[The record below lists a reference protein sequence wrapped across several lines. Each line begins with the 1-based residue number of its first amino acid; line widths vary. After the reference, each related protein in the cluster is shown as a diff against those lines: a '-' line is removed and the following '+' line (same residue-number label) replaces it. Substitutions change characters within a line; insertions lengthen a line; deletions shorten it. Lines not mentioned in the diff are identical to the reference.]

1 MYKEYYKLKHNPFQ
15 MTPDPRIFFASKGH
29 KRALSY
35 LQYGLSQ
42 GEGFIVITGDIGT
55 GKTTIVKNLIAGL
68 DHKTYIAK
76 QLVTTHL
83 EEHDLM
89 EMICESFELI
99 SKGLTKAAL
108 LNQFKAFLN
117 SAHKLGRRVVL
128 VVDEVQ
134 NLPPKTVE
142 ELRMLSNFQIDNKP
156 LIQSFL
162 VGQKEFIAT
171 LQDSSMEQLR
181 QRVIASCHL
190 GPLKDNETKHYI
202 NYRLKEAGWAGG
214 PLFDNDALML
224 IHELTEGVPR
234 RINVFCDRI
243 LLFGYL
249 EEISFFT
256 KEHIQIVADELA
268 DEITSPIKLRDKT
281 EASSLIGKVQAN
293 SVGSDISADDIQVLP
308 ITTAYNESQ
317 KKVNQKN
324 GSSEQITNSKQ
335 VNKPVNKDTVASIS
349 KKVAEP
355 EIKPYESTSKKT
367 VSAGSLINS
376 DFVDIEE
383 TIKDFESRV
392 EKEISSFKKS
402 LDKKF

>member
-1 MYKEYYKLKHNPFQ
+1 MYKDYYKLTHNPFQ
-15 MTPDPRIFFASKGH
+15 MTPDPRVFFASKGH

-68 DHKTYIAK
+68 DHQTYIAK
-76 QLVTTHL
+76 ELVTTHL

-99 SKGLTKAAL
+99 SKGLSKAAL

-117 SAHKLGRRVVL
+117 SANKLGRRVVL

-134 NLPPKTVE
+134 NLPAKTVE
-142 ELRMLSNFQIDNKP
+142 ELRMLSNFQVDNKP

-162 VGQKEFIAT
+162 VGQKEFIKT
-171 LQDSSMEQLR
+171 LQHENMEQLR

-190 GPLKDNETKHYI
+190 GPLKADETKYYI
-202 NYRLKEAGWAGG
+202 KYRLTESGWHGG
-214 PLFDNDALML
+214 ELFDEQALHL

-249 EEISFFT
+249 EEIDFFT
-256 KEHIQIVADELA
+256 QQHIKIVADELA
-268 DEITSPIKLRDKT
+268 DEITSPIKAENHEK
-281 EASSLIGKVQAN
+281 IN
-293 SVGSDISADDIQVLP
+293 SFL
-308 ITTAYNESQ
+308 
-317 KKVNQKN
+317 
-324 GSSEQITNSKQ
+324 SELQEN
-335 VNKPVNKDTVASIS
+335 SIS
-349 KKVAEP
+349 QENDLHIEP
-355 EIKPYESTSKKT
+355 EILVSSVNESSKVERKKESK
-367 VSAGSLINS
+367 VEQELEVKAEANLVQAGKKNDDNITKSLSS

-392 EKEISSFKKS
+392 EQEIEAFKNS

>member
-1 MYKEYYKLKHNPFQ
+1 MYKEYYKLSNNPFQ
-15 MTPDPRIFFASKGH
+15 MTPDPKIFFASKGH

-68 DHKTYIAK
+68 DKQTYIAK
-76 QLVTTHL
+76 QLVTTNL

-117 SAHKLGRRVVL
+117 SAHRLGRRVVL

-142 ELRMLSNFQIDNKP
+142 ELRMLSNFQVDNKP

-162 VGQKEFIAT
+162 VGQKEFIKT
-171 LQDSSMEQLR
+171 LQDVSMEQLR

-190 GPLKDNETKHYI
+190 GPLRDEETMRYI

-214 PLFDNDALML
+214 ELFERSALML

-256 KEHIQIVADELA
+256 TEHVQTVADELEE
-268 DEITSPIKLRDKT
+268 EITSPIKSRDKPET
-281 EASSLIGKVQAN
+281 SEPLENVKVNPLNSLYPKIEL
-293 SVGSDISADDIQVLP
+293 SADNY
-308 ITTAYNESQ
+308 AEMNA
-317 KKVNQKN
+317 N
-324 GSSEQITNSKQ
+324 
-335 VNKPVNKDTVASIS
+335 ASMKINAA
-349 KKVAEP
+349 KP
-355 EIKPYESTSKKT
+355 EINAAKPEIIQEELAEENKLPKKQL
-367 VSAGSLINS
+367 VGS
-376 DFVDIEE
+376 DFVD
-383 TIKDFESRV
+383 F
-392 EKEISSFKKS
+392 
-402 LDKKF
+402 

>member
-1 MYKEYYKLKHNPFQ
+1 MYKEYYKLQHNPFQ

-83 EEHDLM
+83 GEHDLM

-99 SKGLTKAAL
+99 SIGLTKAAL

-134 NLPPKTVE
+134 NLPAKTVE
-142 ELRMLSNFQIDNKP
+142 ELRMLSNFQVNNKP

-162 VGQKEFIAT
+162 VGQKEFITT
-171 LQDSSMEQLR
+171 LQQSSMEQLR

-190 GPLKDNETKHYI
+190 GPLKENETNLYV

-214 PLFDNDALML
+214 SLFSDDALNL
-224 IHELTEGVPR
+224 VHELTEGVPR

-243 LLFGYL
+243 MLFGYL
-249 EEISFFT
+249 EEVSFFT
-256 KEHIQIVADELA
+256 AEHINMVADELE
-268 DEITSPIKLRDKT
+268 DEITSPIKLRKKNGV
-281 EASSLIGKVQAN
+281 SNLLRQVQAN
-293 SVGSDISADDIQVLP
+293 NISHSVTTERNNQERVQP
-308 ITTAYNESQ
+308 INTTSKNEFSQ
-317 KKVNQKN
+317 KIEAFKEKEISTPVITAPTITGLSDTKVSQH
-324 GSSEQITNSKQ
+324 T
-335 VNKPVNKDTVASIS
+335 
-349 KKVAEP
+349 
-355 EIKPYESTSKKT
+355 
-367 VSAGSLINS
+367 SAGKKIASANSVVNS
-376 DFVDIEE
+376 DFVDIDD

-392 EKEISSFKKS
+392 EKEIELFKSS

>member
-1 MYKEYYKLKHNPFQ
+1 MYKEYYKLKNNPFQ
-15 MTPDPRIFFASKGH
+15 MTPDPQIFFASKGH

-68 DHKTYIAK
+68 DHQTYIAK
-76 QLVTTHL
+76 ELVTTHL
-83 EEHDLM
+83 EDQDLM

-99 SKGLTKAAL
+99 SRGLSKAAL

-134 NLPPKTVE
+134 NLPAKTVE
-142 ELRMLSNFQIDNKP
+142 ELRMLSNFQIDNRP

-162 VGQKEFIAT
+162 VGQKEFINT
-171 LQDSSMEQLR
+171 LQSKDMEQLR

-190 GPLKDNETKHYI
+190 GPLKKDETKYYI
-202 NYRLKEAGWAGG
+202 NYRLKEAGWTGND
-214 PLFDNDALML
+214 LFEEKALEL
-224 IHELTEGVPR
+224 IHDLTEGVPR

-249 EEISFFT
+249 EEISIFT
-256 KEHIQIVADELA
+256 PEHIRIVADELA
-268 DEITSPIKLRDKT
+268 DEITSPIKTQKHAEMSSYISELQNMSVQKADNHSVEEEKVSDALNKIQSNISQKT
-281 EASSLIGKVQAN
+281 ELDNV
-293 SVGSDISADDIQVLP
+293 
-308 ITTAYNESQ
+308 TTLNVTSQ
-317 KKVNQKN
+317 KRPQPTM
-324 GSSEQITNSKQ
+324 S
-335 VNKPVNKDTVASIS
+335 
-349 KKVAEP
+349 
-355 EIKPYESTSKKT
+355 
-367 VSAGSLINS
+367 S

-383 TIKDFESRV
+383 TIRDFESRV
-392 EKEISSFKKS
+392 EKEIQAFKNTI
-402 LDKKF
+402 DKKF

>member
-1 MYKEYYKLKHNPFQ
+1 MYKEYYNLHHNPFQ
-15 MTPDPRIFFASKGH
+15 MTPDPKIFFASKGH

-68 DHKTYIAK
+68 DRQTYIAK
-76 QLVTTHL
+76 ELVTTHL
-83 EEHDLM
+83 EDHDLM

-99 SKGLTKAAL
+99 SKGLSKAAL

-117 SAHKLGRRVVL
+117 SANKLGRRVVL

-134 NLPPKTVE
+134 NLPAKTVE
-142 ELRMLSNFQIDNKP
+142 ELRMLSNFQVGNKP

-162 VGQKEFIAT
+162 VGQKEFIRT
-171 LQDSSMEQLR
+171 LQSDSMEQLR

-190 GPLKDNETKHYI
+190 GPLKSEETKYYI
-202 NYRLKEAGWAGG
+202 NYRLEHSGWNGG
-214 PLFDNDALML
+214 QLFDDEALKL

-249 EEISFFT
+249 EEITIFT
-256 KEHIQIVADELA
+256 QEHITTVADELA
-268 DEITSPIKLRDKT
+268 DEITSPIKAERHEEVNNYLNKLK
-281 EASSLIGKVQAN
+281 ENYPQKPESSSKPVSAEKPAGEPKSFERKRPKPQPQ
-293 SVGSDISADDIQVLP
+293 DTISAIE
-308 ITTAYNESQ
+308 ESF
-317 KKVNQKN
+317 
-324 GSSEQITNSKQ
+324 T
-335 VNKPVNKDTVASIS
+335 
-349 KKVAEP
+349 
-355 EIKPYESTSKKT
+355 
-367 VSAGSLINS
+367 S
-376 DFVDIEE
+376 DFVDIDE
-383 TIKDFESRV
+383 TIKDFEIRV
-392 EKEISSFKKS
+392 EKEIQAFKNS

>member
-42 GEGFIVITGDIGT
+42 GEGFIVVTGDIGT

-68 DHKTYIAK
+68 DPKTYIAK

-83 EEHDLM
+83 EDHDLM

-108 LNQFKAFLN
+108 LNQFRAFLN
-117 SAHKLGRRVVL
+117 SAHRLGRRVVL

-134 NLPPKTVE
+134 NLPAKTVE

-162 VGQKEFIAT
+162 VGQKNFIKT

-190 GPLKDNETKHYI
+190 GPLKEEETKHYI
-202 NYRLKEAGWAGG
+202 NYRLHEAGWSGG
-214 PLFDNDALML
+214 NLFDDNALML
-224 IHELTEGVPR
+224 IHRLTEGVPR

-256 KEHIQIVADELA
+256 REHVQIVAEELSE
-268 DEITSPIKLRDKT
+268 EITSPLVLQNKDDVARLINT
-281 EASSLIGKVQAN
+281 E
-293 SVGSDISADDIQVLP
+293 
-308 ITTAYNESQ
+308 Q
-317 KKVNQKN
+317 KKYEHAL
-324 GSSEQITNSKQ
+324 SEQQAINNQAETFSSSIPDEPVVPQSAPKAPEPVQ
-335 VNKPVNKDTVASIS
+335 HKFEKPVAMASG
-349 KKVAEP
+349 
-355 EIKPYESTSKKT
+355 STE
-367 VSAGSLINS
+367 
-376 DFVDIEE
+376 FVDIEE

-392 EKEISSFKKS
+392 EQEIASFKQS
-402 LDKKF
+402 LDKNT

>member
-1 MYKEYYKLKHNPFQ
+1 MYKEYYKLQHNPFQ

-83 EEHDLM
+83 GEHDLM

-99 SKGLTKAAL
+99 SIGLTKAAL

-134 NLPPKTVE
+134 NLPAKTVE
-142 ELRMLSNFQIDNKP
+142 ELRMLSNFQVNNKP

-162 VGQKEFIAT
+162 VGQKEFITT
-171 LQDSSMEQLR
+171 LQQSSMEQLR

-190 GPLKDNETKHYI
+190 GPLKENETNLYV

-214 PLFDNDALML
+214 PLFSDDALKL
-224 IHELTEGVPR
+224 VHELTEGVPR

-243 LLFGYL
+243 MLFGYL
-249 EEISFFT
+249 EEVSFFT
-256 KEHIQIVADELA
+256 AEHINMVADELE
-268 DEITSPIKLRDKT
+268 DEITSPIKLRKKNGV
-281 EASSLIGKVQAN
+281 SHLLRQVQAN
-293 SVGSDISADDIQVLP
+293 NTSHSAATDRNDQERERVQPISTTSKKDLSQNIESIKAKEISTPIISAP
-308 ITTAYNESQ
+308 IITGLSDTKVSQ
-317 KKVNQKN
+317 YTSV
-324 GSSEQITNSKQ
+324 E
-335 VNKPVNKDTVASIS
+335 
-349 KKVAEP
+349 KKVA
-355 EIKPYESTSKKT
+355 
-367 VSAGSLINS
+367 SANSAVNS
-376 DFVDIEE
+376 DFVDIDE
-383 TIKDFESRV
+383 TIKDFETRV
-392 EKEISSFKKS
+392 EKEIASFKNS

>member
-1 MYKEYYKLKHNPFQ
+1 MYKDYYKLKHNPFQ
-15 MTPDPRIFFASKGH
+15 MTPDPKVFFASKGH

-68 DHKTYIAK
+68 DLQTYIAK
-76 QLVTTHL
+76 ELVTTHL
-83 EEHDLM
+83 EDHDLI

-99 SKGLTKAAL
+99 SKGLSKAAL

-117 SAHKLGRRVVL
+117 SANKLGRRVVL

-134 NLPPKTVE
+134 NLPAKTVE
-142 ELRMLSNFQIDNKP
+142 ELRMLSNFQVGNKP

-162 VGQKEFIAT
+162 VGQKEFIKT
-171 LQDSSMEQLR
+171 LQDDSMEQLR

-190 GPLKDNETKHYI
+190 GPLKSEETKFYI
-202 NYRLKEAGWAGG
+202 NYRLNESGWTGG
-214 PLFDNDALML
+214 DLFDDDALLL

-249 EEISFFT
+249 EEIIFFT
-256 KEHIQIVADELA
+256 SEHIKIVADELSE
-268 DEITSPIKLRDKT
+268 EITSPIKAEKHEEISSYLSELQKT
-281 EASSLIGKVQAN
+281 YEAPEHIPEVKEVQRKAAAPSVKKEKVKAKESL
-293 SVGSDISADDIQVLP
+293 S
-308 ITTAYNESQ
+308 
-317 KKVNQKN
+317 
-324 GSSEQITNSKQ
+324 
-335 VNKPVNKDTVASIS
+335 
-349 KKVAEP
+349 
-355 EIKPYESTSKKT
+355 
-367 VSAGSLINS
+367 S

-392 EKEISSFKKS
+392 ENEIAAFKKS

>member
-1 MYKEYYKLKHNPFQ
+1 MYKEYYKLKNNPFQ
-15 MTPDPRIFFASKGH
+15 MTPDPQIFFASKGH

-68 DHKTYIAK
+68 DHQTYIAK
-76 QLVTTHL
+76 ELVTTHL
-83 EEHDLM
+83 EDQDLM

-99 SKGLTKAAL
+99 SRGLSKAAL

-134 NLPPKTVE
+134 NLPIKTVE
-142 ELRMLSNFQIDNKP
+142 ELRMLSNFQIDNRP

-162 VGQKEFIAT
+162 VGQKEFINT
-171 LQDSSMEQLR
+171 LQSKDMEQLR

-190 GPLKDNETKHYI
+190 GPLKKDETKYYI
-202 NYRLKEAGWAGG
+202 NYRLKEAGWTGND
-214 PLFDNDALML
+214 LFEAHALEL
-224 IHELTEGVPR
+224 IHDLTEGVPR

-249 EEISFFT
+249 EEISIFT
-256 KEHIQIVADELA
+256 PEHIRIVADELA
-268 DEITSPIKLRDKT
+268 DEITSPIKTQKHAEMSSYISELQSMSVQKADNHSVEEEKVSDALNKIQSNISQKT
-281 EASSLIGKVQAN
+281 ELDNV
-293 SVGSDISADDIQVLP
+293 
-308 ITTAYNESQ
+308 TTLNVTSQ
-317 KKVNQKN
+317 KRPQPTM
-324 GSSEQITNSKQ
+324 S
-335 VNKPVNKDTVASIS
+335 
-349 KKVAEP
+349 
-355 EIKPYESTSKKT
+355 
-367 VSAGSLINS
+367 S

-383 TIKDFESRV
+383 TIRDFESRV
-392 EKEISSFKKS
+392 EKEIQAFKNTI
-402 LDKKF
+402 DKKF

>member
-1 MYKEYYKLKHNPFQ
+1 MYKDYYNLKRNPFQ

-68 DHKTYIAK
+68 DHQTYIAK
-76 QLVTTHL
+76 ELVTTQL
-83 EEHDLM
+83 EDHDLM

-99 SKGLTKAAL
+99 SKGLSKAAL

-117 SAHKLGRRVVL
+117 SANKLGRRVVL

-142 ELRMLSNFQIDNKP
+142 ELRMLSNFQVGNKP

-162 VGQKEFIAT
+162 VGQKEFIKT
-171 LQDSSMEQLR
+171 LQADSMEQLR

-190 GPLKDNETKHYI
+190 GPLKSEETKFYI
-202 NYRLKEAGWAGG
+202 NYRLEESGWNGG
-214 PLFDNDALML
+214 QLFDDRAMRL

-249 EEISFFT
+249 EEITFFT
-256 KEHIQIVADELA
+256 PEHIKTVADELA
-268 DEITSPIKLRDKT
+268 EEVTSPIKAEKHEEINSYLT
-281 EASSLIGKVQAN
+281 ELQQTSYQTQDLDSQLESIANASEEREKA
-293 SVGSDISADDIQVLP
+293 
-308 ITTAYNESQ
+308 E
-317 KKVNQKN
+317 
-324 GSSEQITNSKQ
+324 SEQEEPVAAEHEKKQ
-335 VNKPVNKDTVASIS
+335 IPQHGKTK
-349 KKVAEP
+349 
-355 EIKPYESTSKKT
+355 ESLT
-367 VSAGSLINS
+367 S

-392 EKEISSFKKS
+392 EQEIAAFKSS

>member
-42 GEGFIVITGDIGT
+42 GEGFIVVTGDIGT

-68 DHKTYIAK
+68 DPKTYIAK

-83 EEHDLM
+83 EDHDLM

-108 LNQFKAFLN
+108 LNQFRAFLN
-117 SAHKLGRRVVL
+117 SAHRLGRRVVL

-134 NLPPKTVE
+134 NLPAKTVE

-162 VGQKEFIAT
+162 VGQKNFIKT

-190 GPLKDNETKHYI
+190 GPLKEEETKHYI
-202 NYRLKEAGWAGG
+202 NYRLHEAGWSGG
-214 PLFDNDALML
+214 NLFDDNALML
-224 IHELTEGVPR
+224 IHRLTEGVPR

-256 KEHIQIVADELA
+256 REHVQIVAEELSE
-268 DEITSPIKLRDKT
+268 EITSPLVLQNKDDVARLINT
-281 EASSLIGKVQAN
+281 E
-293 SVGSDISADDIQVLP
+293 
-308 ITTAYNESQ
+308 Q
-317 KKVNQKN
+317 KKYEHAL
-324 GSSEQITNSKQ
+324 SEQQAINNQAETFSSSIPDEPVVPQSAPKAPDPVQ
-335 VNKPVNKDTVASIS
+335 HKFEKPVAMASG
-349 KKVAEP
+349 
-355 EIKPYESTSKKT
+355 STE
-367 VSAGSLINS
+367 
-376 DFVDIEE
+376 FVDIEE

-392 EKEISSFKKS
+392 EQEIASFKQS
-402 LDKKF
+402 LDKNT